1 MILNHNPIFITIPGS
16 VALITSATEPGK
28 NESFEM
34 RKILSNLFVIAYLGT
49 TLLLRLIVEP
59 QLKGYWAISLLFGVF
74 GLLFLWAL
82 MKNRIITPT
91 ILGLDQYVKPIGSKT
106 NPTS

>member
-1 MILNHNPIFITIPGS
+1 M
-16 VALITSATEPGK
+16 ALITSATEPGK

-106 NPTS
+106 NTAS

>member
-1 MILNHNPIFITIPGS
+1 
-16 VALITSATEPGK
+16 
-28 NESFEM
+28 M
-34 RKILSNLFVIAYLGT
+34 RKILSNLFVIGYLGI

-59 QLKGYWAISLLFGVF
+59 QLKGYRAISVLFGVF

-106 NPTS
+106 NTAS